1 MFKYWL
7 SLLYSWPGQFK
18 NLSNLFKLVPKLVK
32 PVQSSI
38 DFIQHPLLNVKQ
50 VGLAQ
55 VKLGSHLLYTKEK
68 DQL

>member
-1 MFKYWL
+1 MFKFWL

-18 NLSNLFKLVPKLVK
+18 NWSNLFKPVPKLVK